1 MIYLY
6 SRVSTSE
13 QDTINQSKLLIE
25 RFPEGILVEEQASGT
40 KDRPKLQELLKKL
53 NPQDKL
59 VVYALDRL
67 GRRASETVKLME
79 DLYSKHII
87 FVSLKEGIDLSTVS
101 GRMVANIMASVAAF
115 EKERIVERTKTAMAR
130 LKAEGKHVGRP
141 TNNSIRQ
148 KISALK
154 AQNYKQSHI
163 AKLLGITKGR
173 VSQLYKEC

>member
-59 VVYALDRL
+59 VVY
-67 GRRASETVKLME
+67 
-79 DLYSKHII
+79 I
-87 FVSLKEGIDLSTVS
+87 
-101 GRMVANIMASVAAF
+101 
-115 EKERIVERTKTAMAR
+115 
-130 LKAEGKHVGRP
+130 
-141 TNNSIRQ
+141 
-148 KISALK
+148 
-154 AQNYKQSHI
+154 
-163 AKLLGITKGR
+163 
-173 VSQLYKEC
+173 